1 MVVPTVFDLPL
12 WWIERDSIAV
22 EAENEVAKEKQK
34 QGKTQSEIDRIH
46 GGR

>member
-1 MVVPTVFDLPL
+1 MPL

-22 EAENEVAKEKQK
+22 EAENEVTKQK
-34 QGKTQSEIDRIH
+34 QREGQRNAEIDRIH